1 MSINNYHY
9 FIRFQDNFPKDIYLT
24 DKDEWKEGT
33 SIYNDYTNVYDSF
46 LANGKSDN
54 EADFLAMS
62 FITNKYNMGLGIS
75 KQDSDGN
82 FNSTFV
88 NESKNQSSGKS
99 EFSESS
105 DCNFK

>member
-1 MSINNYHY
+1 LSINNYHY

-24 DKDEWKEGT
+24 DKDEWK
-33 SIYNDYTNVYDSF
+33 
-46 LANGKSDN
+46 